1 MNVGDADGEGGWW
14 LEGESVVA
22 LVSHHGVPGALPQGL
37 RAVPGPMLLT
47 ATRFDSSAD
56 GPFLELALAELA
68 RCGTYIG
75 WCRTAVV
82 VDRPD
87 VQRATRGGWGP
98 LGHAGSLTWQ
108 IDGNHRTLVWVEAG
122 VAVSGRV
129 RRPPMP
135 WLLPQRVL
143 QRRGGQSVVI
153 PTRLRGLLHAGLVTV
168 EADSSAPDRSPL
180 SRRLEV
186 LQGRHVGAV
195 VTGLRTRARPARAA
209 QSVPVPRPVRSPSWA
224 EPAMRERHEVG
235 AGLG

>member
-22 LVSHHGVPGALPQGL
+22 LVGRHGAPSALPQGL
-37 RAVPGPMLLT
+37 RAVPGPLLLT
-47 ATRFDSSAD
+47 ATRFDSSAE

-68 RCGTYIG
+68 RCGSHVG

-98 LGHAGSLTWQ
+98 LGHPGSLTWQ
-108 IDGNHRTLVWVEAG
+108 VEGNRRTLVWGEAG
-122 VAVSGRV
+122 MVVRGRV
-129 RRPPMP
+129 RRPPVP
-135 WLLPQRVL
+135 WMLPQRVL
-143 QRRGGQSVVI
+143 QRRGGQAVVI
-153 PTRLRGLLHAGLVTV
+153 PTRLRGLLHPCAVTV
-168 EADSSAPDRSPL
+168 EVDPSAPDRSAL
-180 SRRLEV
+180 ARRLEV
-186 LQGRHVGAV
+186 LEGRHLGAV
-195 VTGLRTRARPARAA
+195 VTGLRTLARPARSA
-209 QSVPVPRPVRSPSWA
+209 QSLPAPRAVRSLGRA